1 MVQIGIRGAQNFD
14 EGWRYCEEMGFTVIW
29 CEDVHREGVDAAVAR
44 AREIVG
50 DAPTY
55 VSPSVVRHVYF
66 GFAKCVLKTGAFGAF
81 LPPPLFAQ
89 VHKL

>member
-55 VSPSVVRHVYF
+55 VSRSVLGMCTMVFTF
-66 GFAKCVLKTGAFGAF
+66 GDF
-81 LPPPLFAQ
+81 LRGLSSEKF
-89 VHKL
+89 